1 MRAIIFDIDG
11 TLLQSAAVDD
21 DIYRASVRAVIANAR
36 LRDSLHDY
44 VHISDSGILEEI
56 FADSG
61 IEYDAAVA
69 SEVTRHF
76 VSSLDAWMQD
86 NGSFVEVPGA
96 GDALRSLAAH
106 DSYAVGIATGGWRES
121 AELKLR
127 SAGLFDAGIP
137 LATSS
142 DARERTAIM
151 QHALDQLGSDFE
163 TITYYG
169 DGAWDAAASNALG
182 WRFVPVGK
190 DLGGLESFV
199 DHDFD

>member
-21 DIYRASVRAVIANAR
+21 DIYRASVLAVMEGAK

-44 VHISDSGILEEI
+44 VHVSDSGILEEI

-61 IEYDAAVA
+61 VEYDAAVA
-69 SEVTRHF
+69 RNVTQHF
-76 VSSLDAWMQD
+76 VASLDAWMQD
-86 NGSFVEVPGA
+86 NGPFAEVPGA
-96 GDALRSLAAH
+96 GDALRQLAGH
-106 DSYAVGIATGGWRES
+106 ESYAVGIATGGWRES

-142 DARERTAIM
+142 DAMERTAIM
-151 QHALDQLGSDFE
+151 QHALDQLGSGFE

-169 DGAWDAAASNALG
+169 DGAWDETASRALG
-182 WRFVPVGK
+182 WRFVPVGRE
-190 DLGGLESFV
+190 LGGIESFV